1 MLMAPIC
8 NHSVAFSS
16 GIVKRPIRNGNF
28 QMDRQT
34 DRMARI
40 LPFAAVTLSILSVQV
55 GATFAKRLFPLV
67 GAQGTTTLRQ
77 VLSAL
82 ILLALF
88 RPWRKLPPRPAWP
101 ALFGLGVVL
110 GVMNLVFYMS
120 LARIP
125 LGIAVAVEFV
135 GPLAVAT
142 FTSRHWTDLLWVGTV
157 IVGLLMLL
165 PLGEASHS
173 LDITGLAL
181 ALGAGV
187 CWGLYIILGRRASAI
202 GTTQAT
208 AIAMTIAALTVL
220 PAGVSPAI
228 QALGQP
234 SILLNALA
242 IAVLS
247 SAIPYTCEMF
257 ALGRIPVRVFGILM
271 SLEPVVAAIAGFVFL
286 HEALTIRQIVA
297 IAAVVTAS
305 LGTAMTMQN
314 QEEVRDLQ
322 DHP

>member
-1 MLMAPIC
+1 
-8 NHSVAFSS
+8 
-16 GIVKRPIRNGNF
+16 
-28 QMDRQT
+28 MDRQT
-34 DRMARI
+34 ARAARA
-40 LPFAAVTLSILSVQV
+40 LPFAALGLSILSVQI
-55 GATFAKRLFPLV
+55 GATFAKHLFPLV

-88 RPWRKLPPRPAWP
+88 RPWRKLPPRAAWP

-110 GVMNLVFYMS
+110 GVMNLLFYMS

-142 FTSRHWTDLLWVGTV
+142 LTSRHWIDLLWVGMV
-157 IVGLLMLL
+157 IAGLLALL
-165 PLGEASHS
+165 PLASASHA
-173 LDITGLAL
+173 LDMMGLAL

-187 CWGLYIILGRRASAI
+187 CWGLYIILGRRAAAI

-208 AIAMTIAALTVL
+208 AIAMTLAALTVL
-220 PAGVSPAI
+220 PAGASPALS
-228 QALGQP
+228 ALHQP
-234 SILLNALA
+234 AILLDALA

-257 ALGRIPVRVFGILM
+257 ALGRIPLRVFGILM
-271 SLEPVVAAIAGFVFL
+271 SLEPVIAALAGFVFL
-286 HEALTIRQIVA
+286 HEALTTRQIIA
-297 IAAVVTAS
+297 IAAVVAAS
-305 LGTAMTMQN
+305 LGTAITMQN
-314 QEEVRDLQ
+314 QAKIRDLQ

>member
-1 MLMAPIC
+1 MDI
-8 NHSVAFSS
+8 
-16 GIVKRPIRNGNF
+16 F

-34 DRMARI
+34 GRAAPL
-40 LPFAAVTLSILSVQV
+40 LPYAAIGLSILSVQV
-55 GATFAKRLFPLV
+55 GASFAKGLFPVV
-67 GAQGTTTLRQ
+67 GAPGTTTLRQ
-77 VLSAL
+77 VISGL

-88 RPWRKLPPRPAWP
+88 RPWRKLPQRAAWP
-101 ALFGLGVVL
+101 VLVGLGVVL
-110 GVMNLVFYMS
+110 GTMNLVFYMS

-125 LGIAVAVEFV
+125 LGIAVAVEFI

-142 FTSRHWTDLLWVGTV
+142 LTSRHWIDLLWVGMV
-157 IVGLLMLL
+157 IMGLLALL
-165 PLGEASHS
+165 PLGGASQA

-187 CWGLYIILGRRASAI
+187 CWGLYIILGRRASSA

-220 PAGVSPAI
+220 PVGASSALPTLHQPAI
-228 QALGQP
+228 LF
-234 SILLNALA
+234 NAFA

-257 ALGRIPVRVFGILM
+257 ALGRIPLRVFGILM
-271 SLEPVVAAIAGFVFL
+271 SLEPVVAALAGFIFL
-286 HEALTIRQIVA
+286 HETLTMRQIIA
-297 IAAVVTAS
+297 IAAIVAAS
-305 LGTAMTMQN
+305 LGTAMTAQN
-314 QEEVRDLQ
+314 QAEIRDLQ

>member
-1 MLMAPIC
+1 
-8 NHSVAFSS
+8 
-16 GIVKRPIRNGNF
+16 
-28 QMDRQT
+28 MDSQT
-34 DRMARI
+34 GRAAQI
-40 LPFAAVTLSILSVQV
+40 LPFAALGISILSVQI
-55 GATFAKRLFPLV
+55 GATFAKHLFPLV
-67 GAQGTTTLRQ
+67 GAPGTTTLRQ

-88 RPWRKLPPRPAWP
+88 RPWRKLPPRSAWP
-101 ALFGLGVVL
+101 ALLGLGVVL
-110 GVMNLVFYMS
+110 GLMNLVFYMS

-125 LGIAVAVEFV
+125 LGIAVAVEFI

-142 FTSRHWTDLLWVGTV
+142 LNSRHWTDLLWVGMV
-157 IVGLLMLL
+157 IVGLLALL
-165 PLGEASHS
+165 PLAGAPHA
-173 LDITGLAL
+173 LDMTGLAL

-187 CWGLYIILGRRASAI
+187 CWGLYIILGRRAVAI
-202 GTTQAT
+202 GTTQTT

-220 PAGVSPAI
+220 PAGASSAFPALHQPAI
-228 QALGQP
+228 L
-234 SILLNALA
+234 INALA

-271 SLEPVVAAIAGFVFL
+271 SLEPVVAALAGFIFL
-286 HEALTIRQIVA
+286 HEALTMRQTIA
-297 IAAVVTAS
+297 IAAIVAAS

-314 QEEVRDLQ
+314 QAEIRDLQ

>member
-1 MLMAPIC
+1 MKPE
-8 NHSVAFSS
+8 
-16 GIVKRPIRNGNF
+16 NG
-28 QMDRQT
+28 RG
-34 DRMARI
+34 AGI
-40 LPFAAVTLSILSVQV
+40 LPFAALGLSIVSVQV
-55 GATFAKRLFPLV
+55 GATFAKQLFPLV

-77 VLSAL
+77 VISAL
-82 ILLALF
+82 ILLLLF
-88 RPWRKLPPRPAWP
+88 RPWRQIPPRTAWP
-101 ALFGLGVVL
+101 ALLGLGVVL

-142 FTSRHWTDLLWVGTV
+142 LNSRHWIDLLWVGMV
-157 IVGLLMLL
+157 IAGLLALL
-165 PLGEASHS
+165 PLGGATHA
-173 LDITGLAL
+173 LDMMGLEL

-187 CWGLYIILGRRASAI
+187 CWGLYIVLGRRASAV

-208 AIAMTIAALTVL
+208 AIAMAIAALTVL
-220 PAGVSPAI
+220 PAGAESAFA
-228 QALGQP
+228 ALHQP
-234 SILLNALA
+234 PILVAALA

-271 SLEPVVAAIAGFVFL
+271 SMEPVVAALAGFVFL
-286 HEALTIRQIVA
+286 HEALTMRQTIA
-297 IAAVVTAS
+297 IAAIVIAS
-305 LGTAMTMQN
+305 LGTALTMQN
-314 QEEVRDLQ
+314 RREILELQ

>member
-1 MLMAPIC
+1 
-8 NHSVAFSS
+8 
-16 GIVKRPIRNGNF
+16 
-28 QMDRQT
+28 MDRQT
-34 DRMARI
+34 SRATEI
-40 LPFAAVTLSILSVQV
+40 LPFAALGLSILSVQI
-55 GATFAKRLFPLV
+55 GATFAKHLFPLV
-67 GAQGTTTLRQ
+67 GAPGTTTLRQ

-88 RPWRKLPPRPAWP
+88 RPWRKLPPRSAWP
-101 ALFGLGVVL
+101 ALLGLGVVL

-125 LGIAVAVEFV
+125 LGIAVAVEFI

-142 FTSRHWTDLLWVGTV
+142 LNSRHWTDLLWVGMV
-157 IVGLLMLL
+157 IVGLLALL
-165 PLGEASHS
+165 PLAGTSHA

-187 CWGLYIILGRRASAI
+187 CWGLYIMLGRRASAV

-208 AIAMTIAALTVL
+208 AIAMTIAAFTVL
-220 PAGVSPAI
+220 PAGALSAIPA
-228 QALGQP
+228 LNQP
-234 SILLNALA
+234 SILLDALA

-286 HEALTIRQIVA
+286 HEALTIRQIIA
-297 IAAVVTAS
+297 IAAVVIAS
-305 LGTAMTMQN
+305 LGTALTMQN
-314 QEEVRDLQ
+314 QQEVRDLQ

>member
-1 MLMAPIC
+1 
-8 NHSVAFSS
+8 
-16 GIVKRPIRNGNF
+16 
-28 QMDRQT
+28 MDRQT

-142 FTSRHWTDLLWVGTV
+142 LTSRHWIDLLWVGMV
-157 IVGLLMLL
+157 IVGLLALL
-165 PLGEASHS
+165 PLGGTSHA
-173 LDITGLAL
+173 LNMMGLVY

-187 CWGLYIILGRRASAI
+187 CWGLYIILGRRASAV

-208 AIAMTIAALTVL
+208 AIAMAIAALTVL
-220 PAGVSPAI
+220 PVGASSALPA
-228 QALGQP
+228 LHQP
-234 SILLNALA
+234 PVLLAALA

-247 SAIPYTCEMF
+247 SAVPYTCEMF
-257 ALGRIPVRVFGILM
+257 ALGRMPVRVFGILM
-271 SLEPVVAAIAGFVFL
+271 SMEPVVAALAGFVFL
-286 HEALTIRQIVA
+286 HETLTIRQIVA
-297 IAAVVTAS
+297 IVAVVIAS
-305 LGTAMTMQN
+305 FGTAMTMQN
-314 QEEVRDLQ
+314 QAEIRDLQ

>member
-1 MLMAPIC
+1 
-8 NHSVAFSS
+8 
-16 GIVKRPIRNGNF
+16 
-28 QMDRQT
+28 
-34 DRMARI
+34 MARLTARNAQI
-40 LPFAAVTLSILSVQV
+40 LPFAAIALSILSVQV
-55 GATFAKRLFPLV
+55 GASFAKGLFPVV

-77 VLSAL
+77 VISAL
-82 ILLALF
+82 ILLAVF
-88 RPWRKLPPRPAWP
+88 RPWRKPPPRETWP
-101 ALFGLGVVL
+101 VLLGLGVVL
-110 GVMNLVFYMS
+110 GTMNLVFYMS

-125 LGIAVAVEFV
+125 LGIAVAVEFT

-142 FTSRHWTDLLWVGTV
+142 LTSRHWIDLLWVGMV
-157 IVGLLMLL
+157 IVGLLVLL
-165 PLGEASHS
+165 PLGEASHA
-173 LDITGLAL
+173 LDMTGLAL

-187 CWGLYIILGRRASAI
+187 CWGLYIILGRRASAA

-220 PAGVSPAI
+220 PVGASSAFPV
-228 QALGQP
+228 LYQP
-234 SILLNALA
+234 PVLLTALA

-271 SLEPVVAAIAGFVFL
+271 SLEPVVAALAGFVFL
-286 HEALTIRQIVA
+286 HETLSARQIIA

-305 LGTAMTMQN
+305 LGTALTMQN
-314 QEEVRDLQ
+314 QAEVRDLQ